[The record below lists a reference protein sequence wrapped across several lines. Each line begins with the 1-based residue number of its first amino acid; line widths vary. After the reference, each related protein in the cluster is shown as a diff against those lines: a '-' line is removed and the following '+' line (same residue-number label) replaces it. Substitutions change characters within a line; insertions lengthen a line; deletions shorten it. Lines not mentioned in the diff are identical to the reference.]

1 MASSPPGSAHISRRL
16 VTLLAVSTGVA
27 VATNYYAQPLLA
39 AIGHTLHLHGGEAGL
54 VVTASQ
60 LGYVAGLVLLV
71 PLGDLVERR
80 GLVVI
85 MSLIAAGGLVGASLA
100 PNLAVLFL
108 FAALVG
114 ANSVVAQI
122 LVAFAATL
130 AADDERGKVVGSVMS
145 GLLLGILLAR
155 TVAGYI
161 AAASSWRVVFL
172 CAAGMMTILAAVLW
186 RNLPR
191 YRAQLDLSYP
201 KVLASVVA
209 IFGREP
215 VLRRRSL
222 YGGLSFAVFSILW
235 TSLSFLLSGAP
246 YHYGSGTIGLF
257 GLVGAAGAVMA
268 SVAGRFA
275 DAGKQQAMTVAT
287 ALAMTVAFV
296 LLLCEPHHVVLLIVG
311 IVILD
316 LGCQGIH
323 ITNQSEIYALAG
335 EARSRVNSAYMT
347 CYFVGGTLGS
357 IGSAVC
363 YGAYGWDGVAAL
375 GTSVASLAFVLSLTD
390 GRFRRRQAVRAIA
403 SGPAPQPV

>member
-1 MASSPPGSAHISRRL
+1 MASTLPEGAHLPRRL
-16 VTLLAVSTGVA
+16 VVLLAVATGVS

-39 AIGHTLHLHGGEAGL
+39 AIGHTLHLGGGEAGL
-54 VVTASQ
+54 IVTAAQ

-80 GLVVI
+80 GLVVL
-85 MSLIAAGGLVGASLA
+85 MSLVAAAGLVGAALA

-130 AADDERGKVVGSVMS
+130 AGPEERGKVVGSVMS

-161 AAASSWRVVFL
+161 AAASSWRVVYF
-172 CAAGMMTILAAVLW
+172 CAAGSMALLAAVLW
-186 RNLPR
+186 RTLPR
-191 YRAQLDLSYP
+191 YRARLDLTYP

-209 IFGREP
+209 LFRHEP

-235 TSLSFLLSGAP
+235 TSLSFLLSSSP
-246 YHYGSGTIGLF
+246 YHYGEGTIGLF
-257 GLVGAAGAVMA
+257 GLAGAAGAVMA

-287 ALAMTVAFV
+287 SLAMTAAFV
-296 LLLCEPHHVVLLIVG
+296 VMLLAPHVLGALIAG
-311 IVILD
+311 IVVLD

-363 YGAYGWDGVAAL
+363 YGRYGWNGVAAL
-375 GTSVASLAFVLSLTD
+375 GTAVAVLTLGLSFSD
-390 GRFRRRQAVRAIA
+390 GRFRRRQALTARPVA
-403 SGPAPQPV
+403 PAAAAG

>member
-1 MASSPPGSAHISRRL
+1 
-16 VTLLAVSTGVA
+16 
-27 VATNYYAQPLLA
+27 
-39 AIGHTLHLHGGEAGL
+39 
-54 VVTASQ
+54 
-60 LGYVAGLVLLV
+60 
-71 PLGDLVERR
+71 
-80 GLVVI
+80 
-85 MSLIAAGGLVGASLA
+85 
-100 PNLAVLFL
+100 
-108 FAALVG
+108 
-114 ANSVVAQI
+114 
-122 LVAFAATL
+122 
-130 AADDERGKVVGSVMS
+130 MS

-161 AAASSWRVVFL
+161 AAASSWRVVFV
-172 CAAGMMTILAAVLW
+172 CAAAMMAALAGVLW
-186 RNLPR
+186 RCLPR
-191 YRAQLDLSYP
+191 YRATLDLSYP
-201 KVLASVVA
+201 QVLASVVA
-209 IFGREP
+209 IFRREP

-275 DAGKQQAMTVAT
+275 DAGKQQAMTLAT
-287 ALAMTVAFV
+287 SLAMTVAFV
-296 LLLCEPHHVVLLIVG
+296 LLLLEPHHVVLLIVG

-347 CYFVGGTLGS
+347 CYFIGGTLGS

-363 YGAYGWDGVAAL
+363 YGSYGWDGVAGL

-403 SGPAPQPV
+403 AGAAPQPA